1 MRIILG
7 VLSLLVVLG
16 FVSWLGRSS
25 VESISAPVSVPM
37 PDGTTRAVIP
47 QQVEQQYREALE
59 EALDAARTR
68 MPEE

>member
-1 MRIILG
+1 MRIVFG
-7 VLSLLVVLG
+7 VLGLLVVLG

-25 VESISAPVSVPM
+25 VEGVSAPVSVPM
-37 PDGTTRAVIP
+37 PDGTTQAVDP
-47 QQVEQQYREALE
+47 RQVEQQYRKALE

>member
-1 MRIILG
+1 MRIIFG
-7 VLSLLVVLG
+7 ALSLLVVLG

-25 VESISAPVSVPM
+25 VDAVSVPVSVPM
-37 PDGTTRAVIP
+37 PDGTSQALP
-47 QQVEQQYREALE
+47 LNQVEQQYKKTLE